1 MGRDRKRRSYLVM
14 VVLFLLWFVQL
25 VQLSLERDTLHPG
38 DELTGYQFLESPN
51 KLFRLKF
58 FNLEYSGGSNRYLGI
73 QYMMYRS
80 GDMKMVWVANR
91 DNPLTNTINSHWILY
106 IGARGNLVL
115 RNGDSTPILINP
127 GSQATSSN
135 TSATLLD
142 TGNLVLK
149 AGEDIVWQSFDH
161 PTDTFLPG
169 MKLGLLDVGQKL
181 QPRNHSLTSWLSPEF
196 PALGE
201 FTLGLDPNDTNQLVI
216 WRKHNLYWR
225 SGKWNG
231 QNFSYFPAIFDDPA
245 FKFSYISN
253 ENESY
258 FVFTVPANY
267 ISSWIEM
274 NSSGKIHMFL
284 GDKYGGW
291 TLWYV
296 PTCDENENYARSGA
310 CIDQT
315 PSNCSRNDEFLQ
327 TIGDMDRWD
336 FLKNHSLGPN
346 DCEEICRNNC
356 SCKAFASAKSDG
368 TGCKFS
374 SGIKKDEIHSWQSF
388 YIRNSSSMEKNNT
401 GPDIERNTTTETQR
415 ASNPKKNQKWVTIVG
430 PLVSL
435 IVLAIICS
443 LCCSMLKYCFYFR
456 GKQGSQGKDANMGTE
471 VLIRELRTSMAAI
484 KELSGTHKLK
494 SNGKQDHELPLFSF
508 SAIESATGR
517 FSDANKLGQ
526 GGFGPVYKGTL
537 ADGQEIAVKRLSR
550 RSGQG
555 VEELKN
561 EAMLISNLQHRN
573 LVRVLGCC
581 IKGEEKILVYEYLPN
596 KSLDS
601 FLFDATKRV
610 LLDWK
615 KRMHIIEGIA
625 QGLLYLH
632 KYSRLRII
640 HRDLKTSNIL
650 LDSNMNPKISDFGTA
665 KIFGENE
672 SGANT
677 NRIVGTYGY
686 MSPEYALKGLFS
698 EKSDVFSFGVMV
710 LEILSG
716 KKNSGFYQPNEF
728 SNLLEYAWYLWK
740 EGRYLELLDQ
750 AVAETCTATSEFRRC
765 VEVGLFCVQ
774 ESAEDRPTM
783 SDVVSMLG
791 GGGDSVTVSGPKQP
805 AFSTLVKQNSVENP
819 GTCSVNDVS
828 YSTLQAR

>member
-25 VQLSLERDTLHPG
+25 VQLSLERDTLHRG

-91 DNPLTNTINSHWILY
+91 DNPLTNTINSHWILH

-415 ASNPKKNQKWVTIVG
+415 
-430 PLVSL
+430 
-435 IVLAIICS
+435 
-443 LCCSMLKYCFYFR
+443 
-456 GKQGSQGKDANMGTE
+456 GKQGSQRKDANMGTE

-508 SAIESATGR
+508 SAIESATGH

-526 GGFGPVYKGTL
+526 GGFGPVYKGTV

-555 VEELKN
+555 VEEFKN
-561 EAMLISNLQHRN
+561 EVMLISSLQHRN

-650 LDSNMNPKISDFGTA
+650 LDSKMNPKISDFGTA

-716 KKNSGFYQPNEF
+716 KKNTGFYQPNEF

-740 EGRYLELLDQ
+740 EGRYLALLDQ

-805 AFSTLVKQNSVENP
+805 AFSKLAKQNSVENS